1 MQSVVLCYSSP
12 EKIIHLLRTHLD
24 CILLILVTKKLMV
37 HFIPASSSPLPEHL
51 LSSPYGLSPLGVCH
65 LPGTARTCDPKVC
78 SKSTHHSK
86 WVKGEKSPIVLK
98 GVRITVS
105 SKVNH
110 LYQNSACHLG
120 SFIYYIVIY
129 YNSLKV
135 ETLFGSFYI
144 SEMLASQNTVLKLGE

>member
-1 MQSVVLCYSSP
+1 MVLCYSSP
-12 EKIIHLLRTHLD
+12 EKLIQLLRTHLD
-24 CILLILVTKKLMV
+24 CLLLIPVTKKLTV
-37 HFIPASSSPLPEHL
+37 HSIPASSSPPPEHL
-51 LSSPYGLSPLGVCH
+51 LSSPYALSPLEVCH
-65 LPGTARTCDPKVC
+65 LPGTARTCDPQVC

-86 WVKGEKSPIVLK
+86 SVQREKSPIVQK
-98 GVRITVS
+98 EVRITES
-105 SKVNH
+105 SKVHH

-120 SFIYYIVIY
+120 SFIYYTVTY